1 MTHACILLR
10 VDKRSAPAPAD
21 RYEPVPGIIDFPAW
35 IWRRL
40 PGPGK
45 VAVILLPIVLI
56 VVGIALRPGIEDS
69 KQERARSEEQ
79 RIERERAAREAALR
93 EQQQPR
99 FASGPAAPNNVVGR
113 ERLVTA
119 AGASVLVDARRR
131 AAAGELDGP
140 VRDVTCEPFPRS
152 VSGRGADQDLSK
164 RAGSYSCLAV
174 TARFGGSQGGEREAY
189 AQSEAGAIGHPYRVR
204 IDFSSGRYAF
214 CRVAGRAGEGGL
226 QASQAVTVPRVC
238 GGL

>member
-1 MTHACILLR
+1 M
-10 VDKRSAPAPAD
+10 DKRSAPAPAD
-21 RYEPVPGIIDFPAW
+21 RYEPVPGIVDLPAW

-45 VAVILLPIVLI
+45 VAVLLLPVVLI
-56 VVGIALRPGIEDS
+56 AVGLALRPGIENS
-69 KQERARSEEQ
+69 KEERARAEEQ
-79 RIERERAAREAALR
+79 RVVRERAAREAALR

-99 FASGPAAPNNVVGR
+99 FASGPAAPESVAGR
-113 ERLVTA
+113 GALVTA
-119 AGASVLVDARRR
+119 AGASVLADARKR
-131 AAAGELDGP
+131 AAAGEFDGP
-140 VRDVTCEPFPRS
+140 IRDVACEPFPRT

-164 RAGSYSCLAV
+164 RSGSYSCLAV
-174 TARFGGSQGGEREAY
+174 TARFEGSQGGEAEAY

-204 IDFSSGRYAF
+204 IDFGTGRYAF

-226 QASQAVTVPRVC
+226 RARQAVTVPRVC